1 MDAFARCREGSH
13 DALQADFSGFESA
26 ETASQTK
33 SDSALREELL
43 KKLIDREL
51 LGATRQILVDTV
63 IDQLPLRELP
73 PGNTSSLYI
82 MYLAYMRTAGNDA
95 TPCSKSTFY
104 SVANIWKKCL
114 KFRRKSDHDFST
126 HASLCNELLLH
137 YKEQWQN
144 RSAYWQA
151 RSRSQQTRDLLC
163 CIIDSYDKAK
173 LLLPVFPHRRVPKRS
188 VYELCKRNFPA

>member
-1 MDAFARCREGSH
+1 MDITR
-13 DALQADFSGFESA
+13 FESA

-95 TPCSKSTFY
+95 TPCTKSTFY

-114 KFRRKSDHDFST
+114 KFRRKSDHAMCLECSRLKSAINRANDLHLKLICWGVVTFCVF
-126 HASLCNELLLH
+126 LGVGLL
-137 YKEQWQN
+137 
-144 RSAYWQA
+144 
-151 RSRSQQTRDLLC
+151 
-163 CIIDSYDKAK
+163 
-173 LLLPVFPHRRVPKRS
+173 VFPLIS
-188 VYELCKRNFPA
+188 SILLI